1 MKRWIIPVAGLM
13 IASAV
18 AIPAFAQTAQ
28 PTPTT
33 PDTTQQAQPAQPAQP
48 GQPNAIGPRGGRLA
62 GVGELLM
69 CSTTNPADA
78 VAQALGMSASDLRVA
93 LVSGKTVSQLASSKN
108 VDLATIRSAVAT
120 QIEGELDQALTDG
133 LLTQTQHDALTN
145 AIKNAAQANTQLGIQ
160 VPEHNVV
167 NREVAAAKALDMSC
181 ADLVKAEQGGQS
193 VAQIAQGKGVDIQ
206 TVIDAV
212 TSAYKDALA
221 EDVKEGLISQAE
233 SDGQLSRLT
242 IQIGQWVY
250 NSRPTGA
257 FGGFPG
263 FGFGQRPGGFGFGG
277 PNGPQGGFGF
287 GGPNGQPGQ
296 GGPFG
301 RRGQNGQKGGNG
313 VNPMTPPSG
322 FNTPGQGGQNGTAPA
337 TPTGTAST

>member
-18 AIPAFAQTAQ
+18 AIPAFAQTTQ
-28 PTPTT
+28 TTPTT
-33 PDTTQQAQPAQPAQP
+33 PDATQQAQPAQPAQP
-48 GQPNAIGPRGGRLA
+48 GVPSTNVVGPRGGRLG
-62 GVGELLM
+62 GVGTLLA
-69 CSTTNPADA
+69 CSTLNPADA

-93 LVSGKTVSQLASSKN
+93 LVSGKTISQLATSKN

-120 QIEGELDQALTDG
+120 QIQGELDQALTDS
-133 LLTQTQHDALTN
+133 LITQAQHDALTT
-145 AIKNAAQANTQLGIQ
+145 ALKNAAQSDNQLGIP
-160 VPEHNVV
+160 VPEHNIV
-167 NREVAAAKALDMSC
+167 NREDAAAKALDMTC

-212 TSAYKDALA
+212 TTAYKDALA

-250 NSRPTGA
+250 NSRPMGA

-263 FGFGQRPGGFGFGG
+263 GQGGFGFGR
-277 PNGPQGGFGF
+277 PNGQQGGFGF
-287 GGPNGQPGQ
+287 GGPNVQQ
-296 GGPFG
+296 GGQFGFG
-301 RRGQNGQKGGNG
+301 RRGQNGQGGQNG
-313 VNPMTPPSG
+313 ANPMTPPSG

-337 TPTGTAST
+337 TATGTANT